1 MENAHFLNLRRMPTG
16 RYARALRLMRERV
29 SDAALA
35 SLEERLDQAL
45 QLSEHTLAL
54 ELKWSSARATATR
67 TRGQAARI
75 DNQIDVQISALESG
89 IKSQMV
95 GDDDEPEVE
104 MARELH
110 RTFFAEGVAA
120 ITQQAFEVQ
129 EGLMDAMLAMLD
141 ARFAKHVEALGLGR
155 GVERLR
161 RLTGEFKA
169 ELDRDRK
176 PGVTFDQVRA
186 ARHQLHEATCRVL
199 IGVLYHLD
207 AGHLGAGDAS
217 AAAVRAR
224 ILEPLLDQQERVAQA
239 YSRHRAPTDV
249 NPDTGEEIVEGGEP
263 SAGEVE
269 PQPQQPEPALA

>member
-16 RYARALRLMRERV
+16 RYARALRLMLARV
-29 SDAALA
+29 KDA
-35 SLEERLDQAL
+35 SLPGLGERLEQAL
-45 QLSEHTLAL
+45 KLSEQTLAL
-54 ELKWSSARATATR
+54 ELKWSTARANATR
-67 TRGQAARI
+67 ARGQATLI
-75 DNQIDVQISALESG
+75 DHQIDEQLSALESG

-110 RTFFAEGVAA
+110 RTFFAEGVGA
-120 ITQQAFEVQ
+120 ITQKAYEVQ
-129 EGLMDAMLAMLD
+129 EGLIDAMLASLD
-141 ARFAKHVEALGLGR
+141 ARFNNHVEALGLRR

-176 PGVTFDQVRA
+176 PGVTYDQVQA

-199 IGVLYHLD
+199 IGVLYHLE
-207 AGHLGAGDAS
+207 AGEAS
-217 AAAVRAR
+217 TLARRAN

-263 SAGEVE
+263 EAGEAE
-269 PQPQQPEPALA
+269 PQPQQPALA